1 MKAIII
7 NRPGG
12 VDNFEYIETAKPEI
26 NSDEVL
32 VQIKA
37 VSINP
42 VDVKVRAGGGIYQVL
57 KNEHPLILGWDISG
71 VVKAS
76 GADAAFKPGD
86 EVFGMIRFPGHGKAY
101 AEYVA
106 APASQLAAKPANITH
121 EQAAASTLA
130 ALTAYQAMTRHANV
144 KPGQKVLV
152 HAAAGGVGHFAVQI
166 AKHLGAYVVG
176 TSSVKN
182 KDFVMSIG
190 ADEHIG
196 YQGYDWKSSEI
207 KYDFVM
213 DTVGAENID
222 KSLDV
227 VKDGGVV
234 ISIPAGLSE
243 SQIGRAQAKN
253 VNAVFFL
260 VTSSG
265 IDMEVLATWLS
276 QGIIKP
282 HVSEVFDFNEMDK
295 AHLQVE
301 SGRTVGKVVVR
312 L

>member
-7 NRPGG
+7 NKPGG
-12 VDNFEYIETAKPEI
+12 VENFEYIETAKPEI

-71 VVKAS
+71 VVIAS

-130 ALTAYQAMTRHANV
+130 TLTAYQAMTRHANV

-243 SQIGRAQAKN
+243 SQIERAQAKN

-265 IDMEVLATWLS
+265 IDMEVLAAWLS

>member
-1 MKAIII
+1 
-7 NRPGG
+7 
-12 VDNFEYIETAKPEI
+12 
-26 NSDEVL
+26 
-32 VQIKA
+32 
-37 VSINP
+37 
-42 VDVKVRAGGGIYQVL
+42 
-57 KNEHPLILGWDISG
+57 
-71 VVKAS
+71 
-76 GADAAFKPGD
+76 
-86 EVFGMIRFPGHGKAY
+86 
-101 AEYVA
+101 
-106 APASQLAAKPANITH
+106 
-121 EQAAASTLA
+121 
-130 ALTAYQAMTRHANV
+130 MTRHANV

-243 SQIGRAQAKN
+243 SQIERAQAKN

-265 IDMEVLATWLS
+265 IDMEVLAAWLS
-276 QGIIKP
+276 QGFIKP
-282 HVSEVFDFNEMDK
+282 HVSEVFNFNEMDK
-295 AHLQVE
+295 AQLQVE

>member
-7 NRPGG
+7 NKPGG
-12 VDNFEYIETAKPEI
+12 VENFEYVETAKPQVK
-26 NSDEVL
+26 NDEVL
-32 VQIKA
+32 VEVKA
-37 VSINP
+37 ISINP
-42 VDVKVRAGGGIYQVL
+42 VDVKVREGAGIYQVL
-57 KNEHPLILGWDISG
+57 KNEHPLIPGWDISG
-71 VVKAS
+71 VVAEAGS
-76 GADAAFKPGD
+76 DATFKPGD
-86 EVFGMIRFPGHGKAY
+86 EVFGMIHFPGHGKAY

-106 APASQLAAKPANITH
+106 APVSQLAAKPANITH

-144 KPGQKVLV
+144 RPGQKVLV
-152 HAAAGGVGHFAVQI
+152 HAAAGGVGHFAVQV

-176 TSSVKN
+176 TSSAKN

-190 ADEHIG
+190 ADAHID
-196 YQGYDWKSSEI
+196 YHGYDWESSEV

-213 DTVGAENID
+213 DTVGGENID

-243 SQIGRAQAKN
+243 SQMERAKAKN
-253 VNAVFFL
+253 VNAMFFL

-265 IDMEVLATWLS
+265 IDMEVLAAWLS
-276 QGIIKP
+276 KDTLNP
-282 HVSEVFDFNEMDK
+282 HVSEVFDFDEMAK

>member
-1 MKAIII
+1 MKAVII
-7 NRPGG
+7 NEPGG
-12 VDNFEYIETAKPEI
+12 VEKLVYIETAKPEI
-26 NSDEVL
+26 KSDEVL
-32 VQIKA
+32 VQVKA

-42 VDVKVRAGGGIYQVL
+42 VDVKVRAGGGIYQLL
-57 KNEHPLILGWDISG
+57 KNEHPLIPGWDISG
-71 VVKAS
+71 VVEEA
-76 GADAAFKPGD
+76 GTDATFKQGD

-106 APASQLAAKPANITH
+106 APVDQLAAKPANITH
-121 EQAAASTLA
+121 GQATASTLA
-130 ALTAYQAMTRHANV
+130 ALTAYQAMTRHANIT
-144 KPGQKVLV
+144 PGQKVLV
-152 HAAAGGVGHFAVQI
+152 HAAAGGVGHFAVQV

-182 KDFVMSIG
+182 KDFVMGLG
-190 ADEHIG
+190 ADEHIDYHG
-196 YQGYDWKSSEI
+196 YNWKNSEV

-213 DTVGAENID
+213 DTVGGNNID
-222 KSLDV
+222 NSLDV

-243 SQIGRAQAKN
+243 GQTERAKAKN
-253 VNAVFFL
+253 VHALFFL
-260 VTSSG
+260 VASSG
-265 IDMEVLATWLS
+265 SDMDVLAGWLA

-282 HVSEVFDFNEMDK
+282 YVSEVFNFNEMGK

-301 SGRTVGKVVVR
+301 SGRTVGKVVVS